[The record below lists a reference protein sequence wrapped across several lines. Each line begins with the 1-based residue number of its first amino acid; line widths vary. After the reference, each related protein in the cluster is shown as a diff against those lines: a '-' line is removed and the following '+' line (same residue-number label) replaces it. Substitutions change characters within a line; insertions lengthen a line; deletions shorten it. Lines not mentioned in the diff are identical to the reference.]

1 MAYDKATYQRE
12 LDEITAPVTPDD
24 SPANERLEEGDYPY

>member
-12 LDEITAPVTPDD
+12 LDEMMSAVVPDD
-24 SPANERLEEGDYPY
+24 APANERLEERAYPY